1 MCVSILDED
10 LDRVLLSNI
19 VYQVN
24 INKISLSDK
33 STVQHKPL

>member
-33 STVQHKPL
+33 STVQYKPL

>member
-24 INKISLSDK
+24 INKICLSDK